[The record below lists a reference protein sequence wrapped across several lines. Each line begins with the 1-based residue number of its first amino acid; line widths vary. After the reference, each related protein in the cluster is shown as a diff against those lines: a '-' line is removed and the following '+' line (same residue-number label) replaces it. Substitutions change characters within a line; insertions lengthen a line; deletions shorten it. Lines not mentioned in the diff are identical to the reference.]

1 MTDAEDQLAHLF
13 EAYRTAVLLKDV
25 DRMIALYA
33 DDVRLF
39 DAWNV
44 WVCEGAS
51 LWRKTVEQW
60 FESLDTDT
68 VHVSFE
74 DARAEGGA
82 ALVVASAT
90 VTFAAFS
97 QAGERLRSMRNRM
110 TWALAQ
116 RSGSWK
122 IVHQHSSLPIDLD
135 SFKGI
140 LEPDAQRA

>member
-1 MTDAEDQLAHLF
+1 MTDAEDQLACLF
-13 EAYRTAVLLKDV
+13 RAYQTAILLKDV
-25 DRMIALYA
+25 ERMVALYD
-33 DDVRLF
+33 DDVRLY
-39 DAWNV
+39 DAWNA
-44 WVCEGAS
+44 WACEGAP
-51 LWRKTVEQW
+51 LWRKDVERW
-60 FESLDTDT
+60 FESLATDT
-68 VHVSFE
+68 VEVGIE

-82 ALVVASAT
+82 GLIVASAT

-135 SFKGI
+135 S
-140 LEPDAQRA
+140 LEAIVELG

>member
-13 EAYRTAVLLKDV
+13 KAYQTAVLFKDV
-25 DRMIALYA
+25 DRMMALYD

-39 DAWNV
+39 DAWNA
-44 WVCEGAS
+44 WVCEGAP
-51 LWRKTVEQW
+51 LWRKVVEHW
-60 FESLDTDT
+60 FEALGTDT
-68 VHVSFE
+68 VEVSIE
-74 DARAEGGA
+74 DARADGDAG
-82 ALVVASAT
+82 LVVASAT
-90 VTFAAFS
+90 VTFTAFS

-135 SFKGI
+135 SLKAI
-140 LEPDAQRA
+140 LQPA